1 MQACA
6 DITRFAARRP
16 QSEIGD
22 QMAARLGLGTVQFGL
37 DYGISNA
44 GGRPS
49 EDEVREIL
57 ASAVNGGM
65 EVIDTAAAYGDSEAV
80 LGRCLP
86 EAGIRLITKTRPLR
100 ERTNGTDAA
109 WVCEGFARSLQR
121 LRLDSVEGLL
131 VHHAADLLGPS
142 GDAIY
147 AQLVRLKDQGRVR
160 RVGLSAYNG
169 AEIDA
174 ALDRYDVDLIQV
186 PVNVLDQRLV
196 LGGQLRRLRARGVE
210 IHVRSVFLQGLLLME
225 PATLPTSFSSIRPL
239 LQAWHDALTELA
251 MTPAQGAFAY
261 IQALDVDTVLVGVE
275 NARQL
280 RANQEDFSR
289 GRHCQIDFTQFA
301 LDDEAFLNPSRW
313 KLAA

>member
-1 MQACA
+1 V
-6 DITRFAARRP
+6 
-16 QSEIGD
+16 
-22 QMAARLGLGTVQFGL
+22 AARLGLGTVQFGL

-49 EDEVREIL
+49 EEEVREIL

-65 EVIDTAAAYGDSEAV
+65 DLIDTAAAYGDSEAV

-86 EAGIRLITKTRPLR
+86 EAGIRLVTKTRPLR
-100 ERTNGTDAA
+100 ERTNGSDIA
-109 WVCEGFARSLQR
+109 WVSEGFARSLQR

-147 AQLVRLKDQGRVR
+147 AELVRLKDDGRVR
-160 RVGLSAYNG
+160 RIGLSAYTC
-169 AEIDA
+169 AEVDA
-174 ALDRYDVDLIQV
+174 ALGRYDIDLIQI

-196 LGGQLRRLRARGVE
+196 LGGQIQRLRARGVE

-225 PATLPTSFSSIRPL
+225 PANAPPYFSAIRPL
-239 LQAWHDALTELA
+239 LQAWRDALMEGG
-251 MTPAQGAFAY
+251 MTPTEGAFAFVHS
-261 IQALDVDTVLVGVE
+261 LNVDVVLVGVE
-275 NARQL
+275 NAQQL
-280 RANQEDFSR
+280 KANQQDFSR
-289 GRHCQIDFTQFA
+289 ASNEKMDFRKFA
-301 LDDEAFLNPSRW
+301 LNDEAFLNPSRW

>member
-1 MQACA
+1 
-6 DITRFAARRP
+6 
-16 QSEIGD
+16 
-22 QMAARLGLGTVQFGL
+22 MAARLGLGTVQFGL
-37 DYGISNA
+37 DYGIANA
-44 GGRPS
+44 RGRPT

-86 EAGIRLITKTRPLR
+86 AAGIRLITKTRPLR
-100 ERTNGTDAA
+100 ERTNGSDAT

-121 LRLDSVEGLL
+121 LRLDSVDGLL

-147 AQLVRLKDQGRVR
+147 AELTRLKEQGLVSRI
-160 RVGLSAYNG
+160 GLSAYNG
-169 AEIDA
+169 VEVDA
-174 ALDRYDVDLIQV
+174 ALERYDVDLIQI

-196 LGGQLRRLRARGVE
+196 LGGQLPRLRARGVE

-225 PATLPTSFSSIRPL
+225 PAALPANFSPIRPL
-239 LQAWHDALTELA
+239 LQEWRDVLAEFA

-261 IQALDVDTVLVGVE
+261 IKSLDVDVALVGVE
-275 NARQL
+275 DAQQL
-280 RANQEDFSR
+280 QANQRDFAS
-289 GRHCQIDFTQFA
+289 GRHGEVDFTKFA

-313 KLAA
+313 KVAA

>member
-1 MQACA
+1 
-6 DITRFAARRP
+6 
-16 QSEIGD
+16 
-22 QMAARLGLGTVQFGL
+22 MAARLGLGTVQFGL

-44 GGRPS
+44 RGRPS

-57 ASAVNGGM
+57 AAAVNGGM

-86 EAGIRLITKTRPLR
+86 EAGFRLITKTRPLR

-109 WVCEGFARSLQR
+109 WICEGFVRSLQR
-121 LRLDSVEGLL
+121 LQLDSVEGLL

-147 AQLVRLKDQGRVR
+147 AELVRLKDQGRVR
-160 RVGLSAYNG
+160 RVGLSAYRC

-174 ALDRYDVDLIQV
+174 ALDRYDVDLVQV

-196 LGGQLRRLRARGVE
+196 LGGQLQRLRARGVE

-239 LQAWHDALTELA
+239 LQAWRDALTNIG
-251 MTPAQGAFAY
+251 MTPAEGAFAF
-261 IQALDVDTVLVGVE
+261 IQSLDIDVALVGVE
-275 NARQL
+275 NAEQLQDNQQDFL
-280 RANQEDFSR
+280 RAR
-289 GRHCQIDFTQFA
+289 CGGIDFTQFA
-301 LDDEAFLNPSRW
+301 LNDETFLNPSRW
-313 KLAA
+313 KPAA

>member
-1 MQACA
+1 M
-6 DITRFAARRP
+6 T
-16 QSEIGD
+16 
-22 QMAARLGLGTVQFGL
+22 ARLGLGTVQFGL

-44 GGRPS
+44 RGRPS

-86 EAGIRLITKTRPLR
+86 EAGFRLITKTRPLR
-100 ERTNGTDAA
+100 ERTNGTDAV

-121 LRLDSVEGLL
+121 LRLESVEGLL

-147 AQLVRLKDQGRVR
+147 AELVRLKDQGRVR
-160 RVGLSAYNG
+160 RIGLSAYNG

-174 ALDRYDVDLIQV
+174 ALDRYDVDLIQI

-196 LGGQLRRLRARGVE
+196 LGGQLQRLRARGVE

-225 PATLPTSFSSIRPL
+225 PATLPASFSSIRPL
-239 LQAWHDALTELA
+239 MQAWRDALTNIG
-251 MTPAQGAFAY
+251 MTPAEGAFAY
-261 IQALDVDTVLVGVE
+261 IQSLDIDVALVGVE
-275 NARQL
+275 NAEQL
-280 RANQEDFSR
+280 QANQQDFSR
-289 GRHCQIDFTQFA
+289 ARCGEIDFTQFA
-301 LDDEAFLNPSRW
+301 LNDEAFLNPSRW
-313 KLAA
+313 KIPA